1 MEVREVSVENE
12 RVIHSEDPKIYT
24 ISNFITQEECE
35 HFISVSKPKMKR
47 SVVSDEKKGTVSKGR
62 TGENCWLQHYT
73 DEITGRVA
81 NRIAN
86 IIGMPVENAESY
98 QVVYYN
104 TTQKYDQHY
113 DAYHKN
119 DTDKSKRCL
128 RQGGQRVITALVYL
142 NDVEEG
148 GHTSFPNLNIKVK
161 PEKGKLVVFHNCYP
175 GTTNVHIN
183 SLHAGTAP
191 TKGEKYAFNLWFRE
205 QAVHKIYEY
214 DPKDFLNTGPLPP
227 GELKS
232 QIENNIDNIIPP
244 KPPVIEENVIEEN
257 VIEENVIE
265 LNSSEK
271 EMKINMISESP
282 FIAEIE
288 NGLTGDECKTIR
300 DACSNGKKQNQL
312 RTSYWVNNKKDE
324 IKPIVDKIA
333 SFMNVDS
340 KHFEN
345 INVMQYPE
353 GSCHGDHYDAF
364 DLTTDKG
371 KEYSQCRGQR
381 IYTVI
386 GFINNNKDKNGGNL
400 RFLKF
405 NKDITHEEGK
415 LVIYKNML
423 DVSEVQFQRND
434 KMNYSIRPVK
444 TGELQ
449 VFYMYL
455 RVKDTSDVAI
465 PLPTILQID
474 NKLKSINKNP
484 NVFENNISDQLT
496 SNDIE
501 KQLQAINAQLEILSK
516 QPKQVKVQ
524 EVEGEKKKTD
534 EEIEREKEKKENFH
548 QALVNFYDK
557 VVVDKTNVKV
567 DNRRVTPEGLFKF
580 RRCVPEKDPALLEF
594 FYRLRNSVP
603 QKGILNYDNFKKTF
617 IADEYNPC
625 IVENVF
631 EASAQEKIKEYF
643 HWAIDNK
650 KYSLGDSQSNRFKA
664 HNDFMTRILHYEAL
678 PLIEHLVKK
687 ELVPTYT
694 YLSCYIRDCELPA
707 HTDRSDC
714 EYTVSYIIDK
724 PEGVNWNIYVD
735 MEKQPLKSR
744 GRYRQYVNDDHKDNC
759 KKVDCGPGGLMMF
772 NGIDHI
778 HFREKLDG
786 DFYYIILLHY
796 RSKHS
801 TYADTY
807 KK

>member
-1 MEVREVSVENE
+1 MEISKFVPTNENQ
-12 RVIHSEDPKIYT
+12 VKTIICKDPLVYT
-24 ISNFITQEECE
+24 ISNFISEEECD
-35 HFISVSKPKMKR
+35 HFVEISKPKMKR
-47 SVVSDEKKGTVSKGR
+47 SVVSDDKKGTVSKGR
-62 TGENCWLQHYT
+62 TGQNCWLQHYT
-73 DEITGRVA
+73 DQTTGKTA
-81 NRIAN
+81 QRIAEV
-86 IIGMPVENAESY
+86 IGMPVENAESY

-104 TTQKYDQHY
+104 AGQKYDQHY

-119 DTDKSKRCL
+119 NSDKSKRCL
-128 RQGGQRVITALVYL
+128 RQGGQRVITALIYL
-142 NDVEEG
+142 NNVEQG
-148 GHTSFPNLNIKVK
+148 GHTSFPNMNIKVE
-161 PEKGKLVVFHNCYP
+161 PEKGKLLIFHNCYE
-175 GTTNVHIN
+175 GTTNVHVN

-205 QAVHKIYEY
+205 QAVHKVYEY
-214 DPKDFLNTGPLPP
+214 DANEFPQGLQTKTETPK
-227 GELKS
+227 EIVEKK
-232 QIENNIDNIIPP
+232 IDEIKPP
-244 KPPVIEENVIEEN
+244 KPPTVEEENVIS
-257 VIEENVIE
+257 
-265 LNSSEK
+265 LNSSK
-271 EMKINMISESP
+271 KDIRINVINESP
-282 FIAEIE
+282 FICEIE
-288 NGLTGDECKTIR
+288 NGLTSKECKTIR
-300 DACSNGKKQNQL
+300 DACVNGKKQNQL
-312 RTSYWVNNKKDE
+312 RISYWVNNKRDE
-324 IKPIVDKIA
+324 IKPIVNKIGK
-333 SFMNVDS
+333 FMNVDEIY
-340 KHFEN
+340 FEN
-345 INVMQYPE
+345 MNVIQYPS
-353 GSCHGDHYDAF
+353 GSCHGDHFDAF
-364 DLTTDKG
+364 DLTSDKG

-386 GFINNNKDKNGGNL
+386 GILNDNPDKSGGNIRFIN
-400 RFLKF
+400 F
-405 NKDITHEEGK
+405 NKQIVHEEGK
-415 LVIYKNML
+415 LVVYKNML
-423 DVSEVQFQRND
+423 DVHEVMYQRNE

-444 TGELQ
+444 TGELY

-455 RVKDTSDVAI
+455 RVKDNADRDI
-465 PLPTILQID
+465 PMPTILQID
-474 NKLKSINKNP
+474 NKLKSINNIP
-484 NVFENNISDQLT
+484 NIFENTLDNQL
-496 SNDIE
+496 SKNDIDS
-501 KQLQAINAQLEILSK
+501 QLAEINRKLEMLSK
-516 QPKQVKVQ
+516 TPKEVKIQ
-524 EVEGEKKKTD
+524 EIKPEPPKKTE
-534 EEIEREKEKKENFH
+534 EEIQREKEQKENFH

-557 VVVDKTNVKV
+557 VVVDKVNVKV
-567 DNRRVTPEGLFKF
+567 DNRRVLPEGLFKF

-603 QKGILNYDNFKKTF
+603 QKGILNYENFKKNF
-617 IADEYNPC
+617 VADEYNPC

-631 EASAQEKIKEYF
+631 EASAQAKIKEYF

-707 HTDRSDC
+707 HTDRPDC

-735 MEKQPLKSR
+735 MNKEPLKSR
-744 GRYRQYVNDDHKDNC
+744 GRYRQYVNDEHKDNC

-807 KK
+807 K

>member
-1 MEVREVSVENE
+1 MEVKEVSIEQE
-12 RVIHSEDPKIYT
+12 KIIHSEEPNPTIYT
-24 ISNFITQEECE
+24 ISNFITEEE
-35 HFISVSKPKMKR
+35 ANHFVEISKPKMKR

-73 DEITGRVA
+73 DEVTGRIA

-86 IIGMPVENAESY
+86 LVGLPVENAESY

-128 RQGGQRVITALVYL
+128 RQGGQRVITALCYL

-148 GHTSFPNLNIKVK
+148 GHTAFHNINIKVK
-161 PEKGKLVVFHNCYP
+161 PEKRKLVVFHNCYP

-227 GELKS
+227 AELKS
-232 QIENNIDNIIPP
+232 QIENKIDNIVPP
-244 KPPVIEENVIEEN
+244 KPPVIED
-257 VIEENVIE
+257 NVIE

-271 EMKINMISESP
+271 EMKINMISENP

-386 GFINNNKDKNGGNL
+386 GFINNNKDKSGGNL
-400 RFLKF
+400 RFIKF

-434 KMNYSIRPVK
+434 KMNYSIRPIK

-455 RVKDTSDVAI
+455 RVKDSSEVEI
-465 PLPTILQID
+465 PLTNILQID
-474 NKLKSINKNP
+474 NKLRSINENP

-496 SNDIE
+496 SSDIE
-501 KQLQAINAQLEILSK
+501 KQLLAINAQLEILSK

-524 EVEGEKKKTD
+524 EIEKEKKMTD
-534 EEIEREKEKKENFH
+534 EEIEREKEKRENFH
-548 QALVNFYDK
+548 EALVKFYDK
-557 VVVDKTNVKV
+557 VVVDKENIKV
-567 DNRRVTPEGLFKF
+567 DNRKVTPEGLFKF

-594 FYRLRNSVP
+594 FYTLRNSVP
-603 QKGILNYDNFKKTF
+603 QKGILNYDNFKKNYV
-617 IADEYNPC
+617 ADEYNPC

-631 EASAQEKIKEYF
+631 EASAQAKIREYF

-664 HNDFMTRILHYEAL
+664 HNDFMTRILHYETL
-678 PLIEHLVKK
+678 PLIEHLAKK

-707 HTDRSDC
+707 HTDRADC
-714 EYTVSYIIDK
+714 EYTCSYIIDK
-724 PEGVNWNIYVD
+724 PDGVNWDIYVD
-735 MEKQPLKSR
+735 MNKEPLKSR
-744 GRYRQYVNDDHKDNC
+744 GRYRQYVNDEHKHNC

-786 DFYYIILLHY
+786 DFYYIILLHF

-807 KK
+807 K

>member
-1 MEVREVSVENE
+1 MEVKELSIEQE
-12 RVIHSEDPKIYT
+12 KIIHSEEPDPKIYT
-24 ISNFITQEECE
+24 ISNFITKEEAD
-35 HFISVSKPKMKR
+35 HFIEISKPKMKR

-73 DEITGRVA
+73 DEVTGRVA

-86 IIGMPVENAESY
+86 LIGLPVENAESY

-119 DTDKSKRCL
+119 DTDKSRRCL
-128 RQGGQRVITALVYL
+128 RQGGQRVITALCYL

-148 GHTSFPNLNIKVK
+148 GHTAFPNINLKVS
-161 PEKGKLVVFHNCYP
+161 PEKGKLVIFHNCYP

-191 TKGEKYAFNLWFRE
+191 IKGEKYAFNLWFRE

-214 DPKDFLNTGPLPP
+214 QPSDFLNTGPLPP
-227 GELKS
+227 AELKS
-232 QIENNIDNIIPP
+232 QIENKIDNIVPP
-244 KPPVIEENVIEEN
+244 KPPVIED
-257 VIEENVIE
+257 NVIE

-282 FIAEIE
+282 FIAEIN

-300 DACSNGKKQNQL
+300 DACTNGKKQNQL
-312 RTSYWVNNKKDE
+312 RISYWVNNKKDE

-333 SFMNVDS
+333 SFMNIDT
-340 KHFEN
+340 KYFEN

-353 GSCHGDHYDAF
+353 GSCHGEHFDAF
-364 DLTTDKG
+364 DLSTDKG
-371 KEYSQCRGQR
+371 KEYSQGRGQR

-386 GFINNNKDKNGGNL
+386 GFINNNKDKSGGNI
-400 RFLKF
+400 RFIKF

-423 DVSEVQFQRND
+423 DVSEIEFQRND
-434 KMNYSIRPVK
+434 KMNYAIRPIK

-455 RVKDTSDVAI
+455 RVKDTTDNAI

-474 NKLKSINKNP
+474 NKLKSINTNP
-484 NVFENNISDQLT
+484 NVFENKISDQLS

-516 QPKQVKVQ
+516 QPKQVNVQ
-524 EVEGEKKKTD
+524 EVVDTKPKKTE
-534 EEIEREKEKKENFH
+534 EEIEREKEKNENFH

-557 VVVDKTNVKV
+557 VVVDKKNVKV
-567 DNRRVTPEGLFKF
+567 DNRKVTPEGLFKF
-580 RRCVPEKDPALLEF
+580 RRCVVEKDPALLEF
-594 FYRLRNSVP
+594 FYTLRNSVP
-603 QKGILNYDNFKKTF
+603 QKGILNYDNFKKNF

-625 IVENVF
+625 VVENVF
-631 EASAQEKIKEYF
+631 EATAQAKIQEYF

-650 KYSLGDSQSNRFKA
+650 KYTLGDSQSNRFKA

-678 PLIEHLVKK
+678 PLIEHLTKK

-724 PEGVNWNIYVD
+724 PDGINWNINVD
-735 MEKQPLKSR
+735 MNKEPIKSK
-744 GRYRQYVNDDHKDNC
+744 GRYRQYVNADHIDNC

-778 HFREKLDG
+778 HHREKLDG

>member
-1 MEVREVSVENE
+1 MEVEKANSLNIVT
-12 RVIHSEDPKIYT
+12 HSEDPKIYT
-24 ISNFITQEECE
+24 ISNFITDEECD
-35 HFISVSKPKMKR
+35 HFIEISKPKMKR
-47 SVVSDEKKGTVSKGR
+47 SVVSDEKKGTISKGR

-73 DEITGRVA
+73 DKTTGDVA
-81 NRIAN
+81 NKIAN
-86 IIGMPVENAESY
+86 LISMPVENAESY

-119 DTDKSKRCL
+119 NTDKSKRCL

-161 PEKGKLVVFHNCYP
+161 PEKGKLVIFHNCYE
-175 GTTNVHIN
+175 GTTNVHVN

-214 DPKDFLNTGPLPP
+214 DPNDFLNTGPLTTSQLKIETEKKVDEIKPP
-227 GELKS
+227 
-232 QIENNIDNIIPP
+232 I
-244 KPPVIEENVIEEN
+244 PPVIEET
-257 VIEENVIE
+257 NVIE

-271 EMKINMISESP
+271 EMKINIISESP
-282 FIAEIE
+282 FISEIE
-288 NGLTGDECKTIR
+288 NGLTSDECQTIR
-300 DACSNGKKQNQL
+300 KLCTNGKKQSQL
-312 RTSYWVNNKKDE
+312 RISYWVNNKNEE
-324 IKPIVDKIA
+324 IHPIVNKIA
-333 SFMNVDS
+333 KLMNVDS
-340 KHFEN
+340 KYFEN

-371 KEYSQCRGQR
+371 KEYSKCRGQR

-386 GFINNNKDKNGGNL
+386 GFVNENKNKTGGNI
-400 RFLKF
+400 RFINF
-405 NKDITHEEGK
+405 NKEITHEEGK

-423 DVSEVQFQRND
+423 DVSEVQFQRNS
-434 KMNYSIRPVK
+434 KMNYAIRPIK
-444 TGELQ
+444 EGELY

-455 RVKDTSDVAI
+455 RVKDTSDVEI

-474 NKLKSINKNP
+474 NKLKSINTIP
-484 NVFENNISDQLT
+484 NVFENTISNQLT
-496 SNDIE
+496 SSDIE
-501 KQLQAINAQLEILSK
+501 KQLQNINAQLEILSK
-516 QPKQVKVQ
+516 QPKQVSVQ
-524 EVEGEKKKTD
+524 EVNVESKKTE
-534 EEIEREKEKKENFH
+534 EEIEREKEQKENYH

-557 VVVDKTNVKV
+557 VVVDKENVKV
-567 DNRRVTPEGLFKF
+567 DNRKVLPEGLFKF

-603 QKGILNYDNFKKTF
+603 QKGILNYENFKKNY

-631 EASAQEKIKEYF
+631 EPSAQEKIKEYF

-650 KYSLGDSQSNRFKA
+650 KYTLGDSQSNRFKA

-707 HTDRSDC
+707 HTDRPDC

-724 PEGVNWNIYVD
+724 PADSNWDIYVD
-735 MEKQPLKSR
+735 MNKEPLKSR
-744 GRYRQYVNDDHKDNC
+744 GRYRQYVNSDRKPYC

-778 HFREKLDG
+778 HFREKLDA
-786 DFYYIILLHY
+786 DYYYIILLHY
-796 RSKHS
+796 RSKWS